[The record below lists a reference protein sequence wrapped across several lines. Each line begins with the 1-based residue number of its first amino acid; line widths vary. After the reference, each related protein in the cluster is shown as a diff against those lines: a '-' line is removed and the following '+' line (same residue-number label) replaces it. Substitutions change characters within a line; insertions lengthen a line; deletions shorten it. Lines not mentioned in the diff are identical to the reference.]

1 MEGDDMSLKRD
12 ETRDWPG
19 ARTIH
24 VGGVDYV
31 VAPLTLRQTIPLADV
46 TKKIF
51 EARETG
57 LTKIDGG
64 ERAIYGSDMLDHYVD
79 VIKFGLQRAYP
90 DVTRDDVLDM
100 TGNVDELITASVV
113 IMEQAGGKRDSTP
126 VGEQTAASG
135 STSSTG

>member
-1 MEGDDMSLKRD
+1 MSLKRD
-12 ETRDWPG
+12 ETKDWPG
-19 ARTIH
+19 ARTIS
-24 VGGVDYV
+24 VGGTDYV

-79 VIKFGLQRAYP
+79 VIKLGLQRAYP

-113 IMEQAGGKRDSTP
+113 IMEQAGGKRDP
-126 VGEQTAASG
+126 AAGEQSAASG
-135 STSSTG
+135 STSSIG